1 MLILTRKLGES
12 ITIGE
17 QIKVTILGVFGRQV
31 RLGVDAPPE
40 VMVHREEVY
49 LKIQDE
55 NREAAKVQDSDLR
68 EVKSMLEKRG
78 ELKKNK
84 PAEIHFRKTKENHTR
99 ERKNGDI

>member
-17 QIKVTILGVFGRQV
+17 HIKVTILGVFGRQV

-55 NREAAKVQDSDLR
+55 NREAAKVSDSDLR
-68 EVKSMLEKRG
+68 EVKSMLEKTG

-84 PAEIHFRKTKENHTR
+84 PAEIHFRKAKENHTR

>member
-17 QIKVTILGVFGRQV
+17 HIKVTILGVFGRQV

-55 NREAAKVQDSDLR
+55 NREAAKVSDSDLR
-68 EVKSMLEKRG
+68 EVKSMLEKTG

-84 PAEIHFRKTKENHTR
+84 PAEIHFHKAKENHTR